1 MTRTA
6 RFHCPA
12 PALRGGARTLLF
24 AVALCVTSIARA
36 DDPSPDD
43 VIAAHEVSPGK
54 LSPFAHYF
62 RPGTDGVVVSPLYQS
77 SRRQRGDWEPI
88 DLLVLVHNPEWERA
102 LRFMVERARTRVPV
116 QVLMPVE
123 HQSTS
128 DFRAWSKTRCVGLSE
143 VKLNTPWIRDYGPLQ
158 VFDGSAV
165 TWLDYA
171 YYPDRRLDDRL
182 PGGLGD
188 LFQVPVQSEV
198 PHVDGGGLVSNGR
211 GLCAMTDT
219 SLADAGMHLQTR
231 AEIERFVAEMGCNGL
246 AVLPSLPEE
255 QTGHA
260 DVIAQFLAP
269 DVVAVADMNGD
280 GEAAAQN
287 AELLDL
293 AVGALRRT
301 ASALGQ
307 ELHVVRVPMHA
318 SGAVFYSYLNV
329 VRVRDLLFVPDYS
342 EVDATLQA
350 DAHQRLHDALPG
362 VSLVPVPAD
371 TMVSLGGAIHCI
383 TLGLNT
389 RNVAAQPACTP
400 EAHAA
405 PATLVRRRPAP
416 LARTPL

>member
-1 MTRTA
+1 MVA
-6 RFHCPA
+6 F
-12 PALRGGARTLLF
+12 ALRHSSWNAAL
-24 AVALCVTSIARA
+24 AVRARA
-36 DDPSPDD
+36 VYQRCRARAQDATGDDGDR
-43 VIAAHEVSPGK
+43 AHEVSPGK

-62 RPGTDGVVVSPLYQS
+62 RPGSDGVIVSSMYRGT
-77 SRRQRGDWEPI
+77 RRQRGDWEPI

-123 HQSTS
+123 QQSTS
-128 DFRAWSKTRCVGLSE
+128 EFRAWSKTRCVGLSE

-171 YYPDRRLDDRL
+171 YYPDRRLDDGL

-188 LFQVPVQSEV
+188 LFQVPVQSEI

-219 SLADAGMHLQTR
+219 SLADAGMHLQSHT
-231 AEIERFVAEMGCNGL
+231 ELERFVAEMGCNGL

-269 DVVAVADMNGD
+269 DVVAVADMSGD

-301 ASALGQ
+301 ANALGQ
-307 ELHVVRVPMHA
+307 PLRVVRVPMHA

-329 VRVRDLLFVPDYS
+329 VRV
-342 EVDATLQA
+342 ATCCSY
-350 DAHQRLHDALPG
+350 P
-362 VSLVPVPAD
+362 
-371 TMVSLGGAIHCI
+371 I
-383 TLGLNT
+383 TATSTPRCKPKRTN
-389 RNVAAQPACTP
+389 ACTTRCP
-400 EAHAA
+400 TSRSCRCRPTRWSRSAA
-405 PATLVRRRPAP
+405 RSTASRSA
-416 LARTPL
+416 